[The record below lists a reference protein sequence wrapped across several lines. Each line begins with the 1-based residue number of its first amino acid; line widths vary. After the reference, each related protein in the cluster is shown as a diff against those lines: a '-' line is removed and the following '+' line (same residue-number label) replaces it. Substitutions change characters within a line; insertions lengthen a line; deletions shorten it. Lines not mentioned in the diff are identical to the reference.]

1 MTSSPELEEIQMVF
15 PEVLSGFCGKS
26 KSQAGNIFQTK
37 TRIHLVLNE
46 LDACKYATLKSH
58 CEAYVAD
65 NPILQRLP
73 LDIECYNEDV
83 ASLFLKKINQMRK
96 NPALV
101 YLDQNGVKFLADKY
115 LLELEKMK
123 TTDFMY
129 FISSSYFLRF
139 GDTEQFRSN
148 ITIDI
153 ERARRDPYNQIH
165 RNILVQL
172 RERIPKGSNFRLYP
186 FTIKKNTNVYGII
199 FGASHPRAI
208 DKFLLAAWHMNK
220 VNGEANFDID
230 DEENRCKPNLFE
242 EGKPTKIEAF
252 QNTLHRLILDGSIST
267 NQQAYDFTLESGHIP
282 EHAAKEIKQMKKS
295 GLITYDSKSPCV
307 NYDNVYKNKNI
318 VKYIITKPGL

>member
-1 MTSSPELEEIQMVF
+1 MKVHYANSSYLRNTQKLGFRLSSWASVPISIYMTSSPELEEIQMVF

-129 FISSSYFLRF
+129 YFISSSYFLRF
-139 GDTEQFRSN
+139 GDTEQFQSN

-186 FTIKKNTNVYGII
+186 FTFLEKYKCLRNYIWCFSPT
-199 FGASHPRAI
+199 SH
-208 DKFLLAAWHMNK
+208 W
-220 VNGEANFDID
+220 
-230 DEENRCKPNLFE
+230 
-242 EGKPTKIEAF
+242 
-252 QNTLHRLILDGSIST
+252 
-267 NQQAYDFTLESGHIP
+267 
-282 EHAAKEIKQMKKS
+282 
-295 GLITYDSKSPCV
+295 
-307 NYDNVYKNKNI
+307 
-318 VKYIITKPGL
+318 

>member
-101 YLDQNGVKFLADKY
+101 YLGQNGVKFLADKY

-123 TTDFMY
+123 TTDFMFCFMWRSLAGAVHGSKTDSCLCGVFVPGKR
-129 FISSSYFLRF
+129 FIWNKM
-139 GDTEQFRSN
+139 G
-148 ITIDI
+148 
-153 ERARRDPYNQIH
+153 RAKGFVPLKTFSRD
-165 RNILVQL
+165 
-172 RERIPKGSNFRLYP
+172 
-186 FTIKKNTNVYGII
+186 
-199 FGASHPRAI
+199 
-208 DKFLLAAWHMNK
+208 
-220 VNGEANFDID
+220 
-230 DEENRCKPNLFE
+230 
-242 EGKPTKIEAF
+242 
-252 QNTLHRLILDGSIST
+252 
-267 NQQAYDFTLESGHIP
+267 
-282 EHAAKEIKQMKKS
+282 QMKVLFHVSVFLERNHRGKVH
-295 GLITYDSKSPCV
+295 SPRGG
-307 NYDNVYKNKNI
+307 I
-318 VKYIITKPGL
+318 